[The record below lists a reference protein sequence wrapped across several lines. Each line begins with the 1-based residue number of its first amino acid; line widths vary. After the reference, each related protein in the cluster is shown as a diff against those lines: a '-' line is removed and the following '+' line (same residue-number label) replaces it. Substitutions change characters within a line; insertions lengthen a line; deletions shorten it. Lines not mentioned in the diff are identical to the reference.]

1 MLQYIDNRI
10 NYNYSLCQQC
20 GICEAVCPKQAIS
33 FKLLKNGIHKVVIDD
48 EKCIRCLRCVKSCPA
63 NKKEGYDGYFNNFSI
78 KSIFRV

>member
-48 EKCIRCLRCVKSCPA
+48 EKVHQVSAMR
-63 NKKEGYDGYFNNFSI
+63 KKLPC
-78 KSIFRV
+78 

>member
-48 EKCIRCLRCVKSCPA
+48 EKCIRCLRCVKSA
-63 NKKEGYDGYFNNFSI
+63 LLIRKKVMMDISI
-78 KSIFRV
+78 TFRLKSIF

>member
-33 FKLLKNGIHKVVIDD
+33 FKLLKTAYTRLSLMTRSASGVCD
-48 EKCIRCLRCVKSCPA
+48 A
-63 NKKEGYDGYFNNFSI
+63 
-78 KSIFRV
+78 

>member
-48 EKCIRCLRCVKSCPA
+48 EKCIRCL
-63 NKKEGYDGYFNNFSI
+63 
-78 KSIFRV
+78 

>member
-48 EKCIRCLRCVKSCPA
+48 ERSASGVCDA
-63 NKKEGYDGYFNNFSI
+63 
-78 KSIFRV
+78 